1 MFSKLSF
8 ESHQQFLDFLE
19 ENGKKKKLLLEAKI
33 DWRQNKLNCKQS
45 LSKFENSKFLR
56 VKFTQLD

>member
-19 ENGKKKKLLLEAKI
+19 ENGKKKI
-33 DWRQNKLNCKQS
+33 IVRS
-45 LSKFENSKFLR
+45 
-56 VKFTQLD
+56 